1 MIRLDLYQSPVSAYL
16 ILLKCRGRRG
26 LLSMQIKILMI
37 KIRRL
42 ESEHRF
48 ALFDGKSVFK
58 FGTDDALRNM
68 HWRLD
73 KVSKINVSGGIL
85 LEVFSRLQEHD
96 TAYKCA

>member
-58 FGTDDALRNM
+58 FVRMTRSEICTGDLIKF
-68 HWRLD
+68 L
-73 KVSKINVSGGIL
+73 K
-85 LEVFSRLQEHD
+85 
-96 TAYKCA
+96 